1 MALIVAHF
9 ATFDIICLEC
19 ILTLI
24 SPVLV
29 VLVGVA
35 VVVVIGV
42 VVPVGIVVG
51 DDRLVVVGR
60 RGRGGRRGGMVMLGD
75 EGMVVLGWK
84 GKGVVVRLVALVFAE
99 HGVVV
104 VVAVRRLGLEDL
116 HLVGRGRQR
125 EVGPVVQ
132 LTAAMVVVN
141 GPV

>member
-60 RGRGGRRGGMVMLGD
+60 RRGGRRGGMVMLGD
-75 EGMVVLGWK
+75 EGMVVVLGWK
-84 GKGVVVRLVALVFAE
+84 GKGVVRMRLVALVFAE

-104 VVAVRRLGLEDL
+104 VAVRRLGLEGL

-132 LTAAMVVVN
+132 LAAVVVN